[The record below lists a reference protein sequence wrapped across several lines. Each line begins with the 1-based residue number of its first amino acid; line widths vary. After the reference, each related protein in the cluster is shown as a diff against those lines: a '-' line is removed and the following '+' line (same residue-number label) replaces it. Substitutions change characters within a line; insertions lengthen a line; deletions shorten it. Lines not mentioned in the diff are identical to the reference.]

1 MSDTVPVSG
10 RLRQEP
16 RDAMEL
22 LTIKVPDIFDAI
34 LDNSRLLATTARLAD
49 HPHNNAGAPAA
60 SVAAA
65 LRSTSEYEPE
75 LQRQAV
81 QQTWSRTWIVAM

>member
-1 MSDTVPVSG
+1 
-10 RLRQEP
+10 
-16 RDAMEL
+16 MEL

-81 QQTWSRTWIVAM
+81 QQTWSRTLDCGHVACVPSKAHRRGTCIF